1 MNPQGHQTG
10 AGGHERKDADV
21 FSLALVATMLL
32 LSIGVC
38 LLICWGV
45 LHALNRNRVA
55 HESKRARAVAQG
67 QQVPE
72 PRLLV
77 HPGAEW
83 NKVRTEEEAKL
94 NSYDWV
100 DRPAGTVR
108 IPVTRA
114 MQLLVERGLPE
125 VGAGQTRLQLMQSR
139 ATSDIQ
145 PNEPR
150 TETAT
155 PEPTP

>member
-21 FSLALVATMLL
+21 FSLALIATMLL

-38 LLICWGV
+38 LLVCWGI
-45 LHALNRNRVA
+45 LHALNRNRAA
-55 HESKRARAVAQG
+55 HEPKRAGAVG
-67 QQVPE
+67 QTRPVPG

-77 HPGAEW
+77 HPGVEW
-83 NKVRTEEEAKL
+83 NKVRAQEEAKL
-94 NSYDWV
+94 NSYGWV

-108 IPVTRA
+108 MPVRRA

-139 ATSDIQ
+139 AEAEIQ
-145 PNEPR
+145 PNEPSR
-150 TETAT
+150 GTAS
-155 PEPTP
+155 EPTP

>member
-21 FSLALVATMLL
+21 FSMGLLATMLL
-32 LSIGVC
+32 LSIAVC
-38 LLICWGV
+38 LLFCWGI
-45 LHALNRNRVA
+45 LHALNRNRAA
-55 HESKRARAVAQG
+55 HESKRLDAVG
-67 QQVPE
+67 QTPPVPG

-77 HPGAEW
+77 HPGVEW
-83 NKVRTEEEAKL
+83 NKVRAQEEAKL

-108 IPVTRA
+108 MPVRRA

-139 ATSDIQ
+139 AETEIR
-145 PNEPR
+145 PNEPSR
-150 TETAT
+150 GTAS
-155 PEPTP
+155 EPTP